1 LDTFTLSLNNF
12 LSTVLQN
19 IPLPTLLSF
28 DDEQVKLRAM
38 ADEIETL
45 RSKAWES
52 YAPNENHI
60 SSSRQIANSHVGDD
74 ALVDSLEVDTLLSLE
89 SPQPPSDDIQADN
102 L

>member
-1 LDTFTLSLNNF
+1 M
-12 LSTVLQN
+12 LQN

-52 YAPNENHI
+52 YTPTEN
-60 SSSRQIANSHVGDD
+60 QIIASHQIGNHVVDEPEPVHGLEEDD
-74 ALVDSLEVDTLLSLE
+74 LLSVE
-89 SPQPPSDDIQADN
+89 RRPQPPSDLQADE